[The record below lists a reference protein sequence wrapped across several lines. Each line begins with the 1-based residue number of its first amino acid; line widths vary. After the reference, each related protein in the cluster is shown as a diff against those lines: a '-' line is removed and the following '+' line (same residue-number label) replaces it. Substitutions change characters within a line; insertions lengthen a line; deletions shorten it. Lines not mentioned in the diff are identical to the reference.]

1 MFSSQVVIMKKI
13 YISLIS
19 SLFVVSTWAI
29 ADEAELLDTYLED
42 LPTASSSNSSQALD
56 SGVFVGQ
63 PVDVVVDENG
73 QSHEVV
79 RPQAVEYRR
88 IETAD
93 GSELYEEVPIVT
105 APAQI
110 SAEPQPEVIVTTTPS
125 NASVLKNSEATPK
138 SNQDLEIITLEPD
151 DGEFAVIEA
160 DANQADQNTVS
171 TNQPVIAGH
180 SFCQQ
185 NPSARECLLSKY
197 LSLCKKDPQS
207 TDCKSQLNKFDG
219 FCETFPNAY
228 KCKKAKIAA
237 SCQENPSNEACKTF
251 TQRYCQKYPK
261 AVFCNYN

>member
-1 MFSSQVVIMKKI
+1 MKKI

-42 LPTASSSNSSQALD
+42 LPAATPSHSSQTLD
-56 SGVFVGQ
+56 SGVIVGK

-73 QSHEVV
+73 QSREVV
-79 RPQAVEYRR
+79 RPQAVEYRL

-93 GSELYEEVPIVT
+93 GSELYEEVPIST
-105 APAQI
+105 SPAQM
-110 SAEPQPEVIVTTTPS
+110 SADTEMVTTTS
-125 NASVLKNSEATPK
+125 TDTSVLMSNEARVEVQGE
-138 SNQDLEIITLEPD
+138 QDLEIITLEPD

-160 DANQADQNTVS
+160 EGNQANQNVVS
-171 TNQPVIAGH
+171 THQPAASGH
-180 SFCQQ
+180 AFCQQ
-185 NPSARECLLSKY
+185 NPTARECLLSKY
-197 LSLCKKDPQS
+197 LSLCKRDPQS

-237 SCQENPSNEACKTF
+237 SCQENPSSEGCKTF

-261 AVFCNYN
+261 AIFCNYN

>member
-1 MFSSQVVIMKKI
+1 MKKL
-13 YISLIS
+13 YIALIA

-29 ADEAELLDTYLED
+29 AEEVELLDTYLED
-42 LPTASSSNSSQALD
+42 LPSSNASQNLD

-63 PVDVVVDENG
+63 PVDIVVDENG
-73 QSHEVV
+73 KRHEVV

-93 GSELYEEVPIVT
+93 GSELYEEVPIQ
-105 APAQI
+105 A
-110 SAEPQPEVIVTTTPS
+110 
-125 NASVLKNSEATPK
+125 ATPATVV
-138 SNQDLEIITLEPD
+138 SSDTGMDSTTQDHSVTVMNSDESVQSEQDLEIITLEPD
-151 DGEFAVIEA
+151 EGEFVVIEA
-160 DANQADQNTVS
+160 QDDEANKTVATTS
-171 TNQPVIAGH
+171 DPAGSGH
-180 SFCQQ
+180 AYCQQ
-185 NPSARECLLSKY
+185 NTYARECLLSKY

-237 SCQENPSNEACKTF
+237 SCQENPSNGACKTF

-261 AVFCNYN
+261 AIFCKYN